1 MRRLIETRLFA
12 MACLSVMAVLP
23 GFTQNSTGPASGESS
38 VAIREVSDFKSLPL
52 LKAKSIRMSFADQS
66 YEDGKHFAYLEGVVG
81 AKVVWKKP
89 VLIPEDLNLAKTD
102 VTASGHQITIISQ
115 LPFSA
120 AYTSLTYT
128 FDGDKVKLI
137 ATEHGDPSREVVDQ
151 LKSLATSGTRSAFD
165 RFAKGDN
172 SIMYPGQ
179 YVHRDA
185 IETLLA
191 AGHKAALKDFEAG
204 RVKQALERLEIAFD
218 ASYYLVSLNE
228 DLPGCDGKSPVRWL
242 EAWTTS
248 AIAMPAADWAPRLND
263 YGYFLQ
269 KLGRNKEAITVFETV
284 IKDCPERTAAY
295 LNLADSLYKVGS
307 PKSARANYELYS
319 TKMAKE
325 GKKAQIP
332 ARVLERIN

>member
-1 MRRLIETRLFA
+1 
-12 MACLSVMAVLP
+12 
-23 GFTQNSTGPASGESS
+23 
-38 VAIREVSDFKSLPL
+38 
-52 LKAKSIRMSFADQS
+52 MSFADQS

-120 AYTSLTYT
+120 AYTRLTYT

-185 IETLLA
+185 IETLL
-191 AGHKAALKDFEAG
+191 G
-204 RVKQALERLEIAFD
+204 RTQ
-218 ASYYLVSLNE
+218 
-228 DLPGCDGKSPVRWL
+228 
-242 EAWTTS
+242 
-248 AIAMPAADWAPRLND
+248 
-263 YGYFLQ
+263 
-269 KLGRNKEAITVFETV
+269 
-284 IKDCPERTAAY
+284 
-295 LNLADSLYKVGS
+295 GS
-307 PKSARANYELYS
+307 SQGL
-319 TKMAKE
+319 
-325 GKKAQIP
+325 
-332 ARVLERIN
+332 